1 MIIYELTEAKYNELA
16 HNLKF
21 LSKVSEML
29 NVKLIDYTVNQNVNS
44 GLYYLN
50 LKSIN
55 KKVLATFGTG
65 NLKLEFV
72 GEIRN
77 GRNEN
82 KFVKGDVA
90 RFNFK
95 WFDDG
100 DLATEQK
107 VIEQIKSETG
117 DIDLSKVKCIVCDRS
132 RNGRYVMY
140 IAKAENSNDYCFI
153 GQSCLAKYIRA
164 NQMRLIEIVFEI
176 EKQLAHA
183 KIINYPGTL

>member
-1 MIIYELTEAKYNELA
+1 MIFYELTEAKYNELA

-21 LSKVSEML
+21 LSKMSEML
-29 NVKLIDYTVNQNVNS
+29 NFKLIDYTVNQNINS

-55 KKVLATFGTG
+55 KKALATFGTEK
-65 NLKLEFV
+65 LKLEFV

-95 WFDDG
+95 WFNDG

-107 VIEQIKSETG
+107 IIDQIKSETN
-117 DIDLSKVKCIVCDRS
+117 DVDLSKVKCTVCGHC
-132 RNGRYVMY
+132 RNCRHIMY
-140 IAKAENSNDYCFI
+140 IAKPENSSSYCFI

-176 EKQLAHA
+176 EKSLKHA
-183 KIINYPGTL
+183 KIIDTF

>member
-1 MIIYELTEAKYNELA
+1 MIFYELTEAKYNELA

-21 LSKVSEML
+21 LSKMSEML
-29 NVKLIDYTVNQNVNS
+29 NFKLIDYTVNQNVNS

-55 KKVLATFGTG
+55 KKALATFGTEK
-65 NLKLEFV
+65 LKLEFI

-95 WFDDG
+95 WFNDG
-100 DLATEQK
+100 DCDLATEQK
-107 VIEQIKSETG
+107 IIDQIKSETN
-117 DIDLSKVKCIVCDRS
+117 DVDLDKVKCAVCNRQRNS
-132 RNGRYVMY
+132 RQIMY
-140 IAKAENSNDYCFI
+140 IAKAENSNSYCFI

-164 NQMRLIEIVFEI
+164 NQMRLIEIVFEL
-176 EKQLAHA
+176 EKSLKHA
-183 KIINYPGTL
+183 KIIDTF

>member
-1 MIIYELTEAKYNELA
+1 MIFYELTEAKCNELA

-21 LSKVSEML
+21 LSKMSEML
-29 NVKLIDYTVNQNVNS
+29 NVKLIDYTVNQNINS

-55 KKVLATFGTG
+55 KKALATFGTEK
-65 NLKLEFV
+65 LKLEFV

-95 WFDDG
+95 WFDGG

-107 VIEQIKSETG
+107 IIDQIKSETN
-117 DIDLSKVKCIVCDRS
+117 DVDLSNIKCTVCNHR
-132 RNGRYVMY
+132 RNGRQIMY
-140 IAKAENSNDYCFI
+140 IAKAKNSDSYCFI

-176 EKQLAHA
+176 EKSLKHA
-183 KIINYPGTL
+183 KIIDTF